1 MKIFLA
7 GEGGRPWIKSNYN
20 DFFRLDS
27 YLFAKSKNENY
38 EKYSDFILD
47 SGAYTFL
54 TSKKNEQIDWKKYA
68 NEYANFIIEKKIK
81 NYIEID
87 IDSIIG
93 LKEVEKIRGFL
104 ETKIGYQSIPVWHKS
119 RGLDYYINLC
129 KNYNYIA
136 IGGIAIQTIKRNQYP
151 IFTTLLKIAKENN
164 CKVHGLGFTN
174 LKGLEKYKFYSVDST
189 SWISGN
195 QFGAVYLFNRKSM
208 SKFNKKEG
216 KRVKS
221 KEVAIHNFN
230 EWVKFSKYAEN
241 NL

>member
-38 EKYSDFILD
+38 SKYSDFILD

-54 TSKKNEQIDWKKYA
+54 TSKKNEIIDWKKYA
-68 NEYANFIIEKKIK
+68 NDYANFIIEKKIK

-87 IDSIIG
+87 IDAIIG
-93 LKEVEKIRGFL
+93 LKEVEKIRDFL
-104 ETKIGYQSIPVWHKS
+104 ETKIGYKSIPVWHKS

-151 IFTTLLKIAKENN
+151 IFTTLLKIAKEHN
-164 CKVHGLGFTN
+164 CNVHGLGFTN

-195 QFGAVYLFNRKSM
+195 QFGAVYLFNGKSM

-230 EWVKFSKYAEN
+230 EWTKFSKYAEN